1 MHMYNYMRPN
11 LILLIALWAYT
22 GTVSAQAPK
31 YSNEFLA
38 IGVGSQA
45 LGMGNAVSSTVS
57 DITAGYWNPAGL
69 VHIQNNI
76 QAADELGR
84 PF

>member
-1 MHMYNYMRPN
+1 MKHT
-11 LILLIALWAYT
+11 LVILLSLIATTSLLH
-22 GTVSAQAPK
+22 AQAPK

-45 LGMGNAVSSTVS
+45 LGLGKAVSATTN
-57 DITAGYWNPAGL
+57 DITASYWNPSGFRESGCPRQVYL
-69 VHIQNNI
+69 VVNV
-76 QAADELGR
+76 